1 MKIVVTGADGQLG
14 RSLRALDKERKQK
27 FRANEYDYVFA
38 GHCGLDVTDRD
49 AVQAFM
55 RRERPDAIVNCAAWT
70 DVDGAESNEEGA
82 RLLNAA
88 APAYLAQAAS
98 ETGALLIHI
107 STDYVFSGDRSDG
120 LPYTESDRP
129 APATAYG
136 RTKLEGEEAIMQ
148 SGCRYLILRTAWLYS
163 PYGKNF
169 VKTML
174 RLFDEKEAIQVVADQ
189 FGSPTSAI
197 DLARCIEQLLARQVL
212 ARQVLPC
219 GLYHYTD
226 EGRCSWYDF
235 AQEISRLSG
244 KTSCEIRPCTTAD
257 YPTPAHRPAWSV
269 LDKTKIKEIAGL
281 EIPDWKDALKDF
293 IQNG

>member
-14 RSLRALDKERKQK
+14 RSLRALDQARKQE
-27 FRANEYDYVFA
+27 FQANEYDYVFA
-38 GHCGLDVTDRD
+38 GHSSLDVTDRD

-70 DVDGAESNEEGA
+70 NVDGAENDEEGA

-88 APAYLAQAAS
+88 APAYLAQAALD
-98 ETGALLIHI
+98 TGALLIHI

-120 LPYTESDRP
+120 LPYAESDGP
-129 APATAYG
+129 APKTAYG
-136 RTKLEGEEAIMQ
+136 RTKLEGEEAVRQ
-148 SGCRYLILRTAWLYS
+148 SGCKYLILRTAWLYS

-174 RLFDEKEAIQVVADQ
+174 RLFDEKEEIQVVADQ
-189 FGSPTSAI
+189 TGSPTSAI
-197 DLARCIEQLLARQVL
+197 DLARCIEHLLLQKN
-212 ARQVLPC
+212 LPI

-235 AQEISRLSG
+235 AVEISRLSG
-244 KTSCEIRPCTTAD
+244 KTSCRIHPCTTAE
-257 YPTPAHRPAWSV
+257 YPTPAQRPAWSV
-269 LDKTKIKEIAGL
+269 LDKTKIKKIDGL
-281 EIPDWKDALKDF
+281 VIPDWKEALKEF